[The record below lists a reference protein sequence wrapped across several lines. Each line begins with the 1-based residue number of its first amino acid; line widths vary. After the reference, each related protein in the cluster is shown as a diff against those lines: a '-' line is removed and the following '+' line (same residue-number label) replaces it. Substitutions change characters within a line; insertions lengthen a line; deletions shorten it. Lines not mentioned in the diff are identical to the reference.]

1 MIATWKELN
10 ESINSMS
17 EADVILALEAEVS
30 GKRRWTIVRR
40 LHQRRCAIRS
50 ARERA
55 ALKALCVT
63 PSSKSALDGVQL
75 DNGEAMHEV
84 PDSQTAD

>member
-30 GKRRWTIVRR
+30 GKRRWTIIRR

-55 ALKALCVT
+55 ALKALCAKTADTPPPAPVPTT
-63 PSSKSALDGVQL
+63 PSPCPGDPPAI
-75 DNGEAMHEV
+75 
-84 PDSQTAD
+84 PDL